1 MGKSSHFDNVG
12 GGCVYMA
19 IFCGVVILNLYLF
32 FASPPWMGDIPFVG
46 EGKLNFQLLLGM
58 SIANACFAAF
68 IWWLTLKVCKH
79 MVSKP
84 LRAAGFSNFILTL
97 HGSWVFILMFTALP
111 AMSGSFISLV
121 GVAHGIT
128 QEYPLFLL
136 NLLHPVATIAALTIS
151 FPSEKTMEKVFSVI
165 APDPPE
171 PPDPPETDESDQ

>member
-1 MGKSSHFDNVG
+1 
-12 GGCVYMA
+12 MA
-19 IFCGVVILNLYLF
+19 IFCGVVIFNLYLF
-32 FASPPWMGDIPFVG
+32 FASPPWMEDIPFVG

-58 SIANACFAAF
+58 SIANACFAVF
-68 IWWLTLKVCKH
+68 IWWLTLKVCKY

-136 NLLHPVATIAALTIS
+136 NLLHPVATIAALAIT
-151 FPSEKTMEKVFSVI
+151 FPSEKTMEKVFNVI
-165 APDPPE
+165 APEPPAPPE
-171 PPDPPETDESDQ
+171 DDESDQ

>member
-1 MGKSSHFDNVG
+1 
-12 GGCVYMA
+12 MA
-19 IFCGVVILNLYLF
+19 IFCGVVIFNLYLF
-32 FASPPWMGDIPFVG
+32 FASPPWMENIPVVGD
-46 EGKLNFQLLLGM
+46 GKGLSFQKLLGM

-68 IWWLTLKVCKH
+68 IWWLMLKVCKH
-79 MVSKP
+79 LVSKP

-121 GVAHGIT
+121 GVVHGIT
-128 QEYPLFLL
+128 QEYPLLLL
-136 NLLHPVATIAALTIS
+136 NLLHPVATIAALAIS

-171 PPDPPETDESDQ
+171 PPDPPKTEESDQ

>member
-58 SIANACFAAF
+58 SIANACFAVF
-68 IWWLTLKVCKH
+68 IWWLTLKVCKY

-97 HGSWVFILMFTALP
+97 HGSWVFIFLFTSLP
-111 AMSGSFISLV
+111 AISGSFISLM
-121 GVAHGIT
+121 GVTHGIT

-171 PPDPPETDESDQ
+171 PPDPPETEESDQ

>member
-1 MGKSSHFDNVG
+1 
-12 GGCVYMA
+12 MA
-19 IFCGVVILNLYLF
+19 ILCGVVIFNLYLF
-32 FASPPWMGDIPFVG
+32 FASPPWMEDIPFVG
-46 EGKLNFQLLLGM
+46 DGKGDFSFQLLMGM
-58 SIANACFAAF
+58 SIANACFAVF
-68 IWWLTLKVCKH
+68 IWWLTLKVCKYL
-79 MVSKP
+79 VSKP

-97 HGSWVFILMFTALP
+97 HGSWVFILMFTAIP

-121 GVAHGIT
+121 GVVHGIT
-128 QEYPLFLL
+128 QEYPLLLL

>member
-1 MGKSSHFDNVG
+1 
-12 GGCVYMA
+12 MA
-19 IFCGVVILNLYLF
+19 IFCGVVIFNLYLF
-32 FASPPWMGDIPFVG
+32 FASPPWMENIPVVGD
-46 EGKLNFQLLLGM
+46 GKGLSFQKLLGM

-68 IWWLTLKVCKH
+68 IWWLTLKVCKY

-121 GVAHGIT
+121 GVVHGIT

-136 NLLHPVATIAALTIS
+136 NLLHPPAMIAALTIT
-151 FPSEKTMEKVFSVI
+151 FPIREDLGKGLLCHR
-165 APDPPE
+165 A
-171 PPDPPETDESDQ
+171 

>member
-1 MGKSSHFDNVG
+1 
-12 GGCVYMA
+12 MA
-19 IFCGVVILNLYLF
+19 IFCGIVFFNLYLF
-32 FASPPWMGDIPFVG
+32 FASPPWMEDISG
-46 EGKLNFQLLLGM
+46 ESKLNFQGLM
-58 SIANACFAAF
+58 FISIANACFAAF
-68 IWWLTLKVCKH
+68 MWWLMLKVCKH

-171 PPDPPETDESDQ
+171 PPDPPETEESDQ

>member
-1 MGKSSHFDNVG
+1 MGKSSHFENVG
-12 GGCVYMA
+12 AGCTFMA
-19 IFCGVVILNLYLF
+19 MFCGIVFFNLYLF
-32 FASPPWMGDIPFVG
+32 FASPQWMEDISG
-46 EGKLNFQLLLGM
+46 ESKLNFQVLLGI

-68 IWWLTLKVCKH
+68 MWWLMLKVCKH

-84 LRAAGFSNFILTL
+84 LRAAGFSNFGLTL

-136 NLLHPVATIAALTIS
+136 NLLHPVATIAALSIS

-171 PPDPPETDESDQ
+171 PPDPPETEESDQ